1 MQRFPNERRML
12 LSDVY
17 AGSRIVIRRP
27 YSFRNSQGAVNM
39 PTKGDLPVRG
49 AFAIPMTN
57 RLATTPDVSRR
68 MSRLRRRDTRP
79 EVELRSELHRRGL
92 RFRVDRRA
100 DASVRTRADVLFT
113 RARVAVFVDGCFW
126 HVCPTHQTWPRN
138 NGVWWREK
146 LLGNVTRDRRTDAL
160 LEAAGWTVVRV
171 WEHEEAEDAADRVEA
186 TVRKCLQGRAVG
198 LGSDVGKKPEVPPTS
213 GA

>member
-1 MQRFPNERRML
+1 ML

-17 AGSRIVIRRP
+17 AGSRIGHPSTLSFPQQPRRGQDA
-27 YSFRNSQGAVNM
+27 Y
-39 PTKGDLPVRG
+39 TGDLAVLG
-49 AFAIPMTN
+49 AYGIPMSN
-57 RLATTPDVSRR
+57 RPATTPDVSRR

-126 HVCPTHQTWPRN
+126 HVCPKHQTWPRN
-138 NGVWWREK
+138 NAVWWREK
-146 LLGNVTRDRRTDAL
+146 LLGNVTRDRQTDAL

-198 LGSDVGKKPEVPPTS
+198 LGSDAGKKTEVPPTS